1 MPTVAQ
7 IHGMLLEEALLHLL
21 RFSGYKPVTSHGAD
35 PTLRQGTA
43 GLEVMGRGEHHQID
57 AIADF
62 TIPQPFVNPARLLIE
77 AKFKDS
83 AVGIEIVR
91 NAVGVLKDV
100 SEYWVTPAAAGRGR
114 AAARPR
120 QQPLHPLRLQR
131 IPRRRAAAPAA
142 TLPLPVCP
150 AGVVRIHRERAAIRC
165 GSRCVPHSIRA
176 HRFFQ
181 PVMAAIRACVPNDGA
196 VDRRRG
202 VEMDIA
208 LSELR
213 TRVRESLAH
222 GGQINVDGAGDAAL
236 SAALATA
243 IDAIRRVE
251 YAVLAVALG
260 RVPLV
265 LTPAP
270 DVNIRDVDGVVRVR
284 IYWDADSWYLRRVG
298 ADGREE
304 DLFSFD
310 VPETLLAQ
318 YIDQHELSPRRAFN
332 LKQEALSEIQALL
345 VRDGQARLVRFVL
358 DGEWLEQ
365 LKERLARD

>member
-100 SEYWVTPAAAGRGR
+100 SEYWVTPAPAGRGR

-120 QQPLHPLRLQR
+120 QQPRYHYQYALLASSGFTENAQR
-131 IPRRRAAAPAA
+131 YAVAHDVYLIPF
-142 TLPLPVCP
+142 
-150 AGVVRIHRERAAIRC
+150 ERT
-165 GSRCVPHSIRA
+165 G
-176 HRFFQ
+176 FFQ

-298 ADGREE
+298 ADGRQE

-318 YIDQHELSPRRAFN
+318 YIDQHELSPRRAFD